1 MTSAQYIETVQDG
14 ETRETF
20 DVFRVAVPRSAT
32 TSFAA
37 LDLTS
42 GTQPSA
48 ADSRAVARPVA
59 AETQAAVAAGQL
71 VLA

>member
-1 MTSAQYIETVQDG
+1 MRLARYVETVESDDG
-14 ETRETF
+14 DVY
-20 DVFRVAVPRSAT
+20 DVFTIAVPRSAT

-48 ADSRAVARPVA
+48 ADSRAVAKPVA
-59 AETQAAVAAGQL
+59 TETQDAVAAGRL
-71 VLA
+71 VLPS